1 MAYSPDLPGCIAT
14 GAVQEETI
22 RNMEE
27 VIAMHIRGL
36 MEDGLPV
43 REPTTYAEYIPV
55 QWAIGGFSRPL
66 VYLSWV

>member
-14 GAVQEETI
+14 GAIQEETK

-27 VIAMHIRGL
+27 AIAMHIRGL

-55 QWAIGGFSRPL
+55 Q
-66 VYLSWV
+66 